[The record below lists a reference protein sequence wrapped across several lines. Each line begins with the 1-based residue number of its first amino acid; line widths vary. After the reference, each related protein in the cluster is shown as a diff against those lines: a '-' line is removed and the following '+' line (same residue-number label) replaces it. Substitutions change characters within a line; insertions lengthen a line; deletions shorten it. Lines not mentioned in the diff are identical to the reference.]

1 MRALGREGDCPIGIS
16 TPGQSANLLR
26 AFVAA
31 RSLGVHTVG
40 LLGRDGG
47 PLAAPSDV
55 PLMVPGQSTARIQAA
70 HIFIGH
76 NLCALVEER
85 LGLG

>member
-1 MRALGREGDCPIGIS
+1 MRESVLSPKLCP
-16 TPGQSANLLR
+16 R
-26 AFVAA
+26 AQAAQRAAA

-55 PLMVPGQSTARIQAA
+55 PLIVPGQSTARIQEA

-76 NLCALVEER
+76 NLCALVEK
-85 LGLG
+85 GLGRG